1 MNYTFTFLTEV
12 ELHNAKIYLQELAEE
27 VKKSRNTIPTH
38 LLQEVKKG
46 WIPTDIKYKEE
57 RIERIKNDIEF
68 TKAVLS
74 IDLAHC
80 EKHNIDFERFN
91 KCRTHHDE
99 SMGKIDPQYK
109 LS

>member
-12 ELHNAKIYLQELAEE
+12 ELHNAKITLDELISE
-27 VKKSRNTIPTH
+27 VAQTEQVHKDAKVEICKDSKSFLYYKK
-38 LLQEVKKG
+38 
-46 WIPTDIKYKEE
+46 E

-68 TKAVLS
+68 TKAVIS
-74 IDLAHC
+74 IDPSHC
-80 EKHNIDFERFN
+80 KKHNIDFERFN